1 MPSEQ
6 SDTPFCT
13 SEAGLSYSQTCT
25 CAPGC
30 KLATAVALFD
40 PIGTSCSRSTRNFC
54 LCPSRLTSTCSL
66 SMTSCTTPLSRGC
79 NRGSRILR
87 NPSAAPGTGARAA
100 MMRTMGQR
108 LRLRHIL
115 AVLSITEYRNRSY
128 SKSPHN
134 IRLTLRV
141 DINLPKSGISHTQFR
156 ASSKFIT
163 KDFLLPPIITPR
175 WYIIFRYHKIQ
186 GPEFGPG
193 TRPKKV

>member
-1 MPSEQ
+1 MRKMSGRQGRLEMQTLVPGHAVHGAADWNSEATAGETAMPSEQ

-128 SKSPHN
+128 SKSP
-134 IRLTLRV
+134 
-141 DINLPKSGISHTQFR
+141 
-156 ASSKFIT
+156 
-163 KDFLLPPIITPR
+163 
-175 WYIIFRYHKIQ
+175 
-186 GPEFGPG
+186 E
-193 TRPKKV
+193 